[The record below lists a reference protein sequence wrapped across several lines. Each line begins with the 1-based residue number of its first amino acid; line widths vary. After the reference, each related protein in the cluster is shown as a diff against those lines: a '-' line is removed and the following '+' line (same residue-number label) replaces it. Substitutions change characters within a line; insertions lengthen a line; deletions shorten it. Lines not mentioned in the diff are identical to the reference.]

1 MRGKPRRVAVM
12 GPPSVGLVTA
22 WEGVRGGTP
31 WVGVV
36 DGRGAFTPR
45 MGVGARVAARSP
57 RGGRRGHKLGG
68 WGGVLDGGARRP
80 REQVLE
86 DRPSVGRGGKLR
98 HVGDAGW
105 EAQDGGAGAKQA
117 PKPGRRVATGL
128 VVVEGEED
136 PRAAPQGGGHPLKAL
151 RPQGGAGG
159 QAPLRQDEPVE
170 DALGD
175 DRPRGAGPSRP
186 RPSTG
191 LGPGSDWNRGD
202 RSGSMARPASQ
213 RTRPPATSGMTTMP
227 AKRSP
232 RSVNSPEFLSR
243 SSLKPAPSR
252 KRRSPCPDA

>member
-1 MRGKPRRVAVM
+1 MMAVVPFCMVLSPCVFRVVWTTSVRASPEGAGVRGKPRRSAAM
-12 GPPSVGLVTA
+12 WPPSVWLG
-22 WEGVRGGTP
+22 GGSGGTR
-31 WVGVV
+31 GVHPAH
-36 DGRGAFTPR
+36 GRWGTGGRPAPG
-45 MGVGARVAARSP
+45 GVGAATSWV
-57 RGGRRGHKLGG
+57 GGVGVLGG
-68 WGGVLDGGARRP
+68 GSRSLC
-80 REQVLE
+80 EQVLE

-98 HVGDAGW
+98 HVGDAGGQ
-105 EAQDGGAGAKQA
+105 AHGGGAGAKQA

-136 PRAAPQGGGHPLKAL
+136 PRAAPQSGGHPLKAL

-159 QAPLRQDEPVE
+159 QAPLRQDKPVE

-213 RTRPPATSGMTTMP
+213 RTRRPRPRERPPCR
-227 AKRSP
+227 RSA
-232 RSVNSPEFLSR
+232 R
-243 SSLKPAPSR
+243 PAP
-252 KRRSPCPDA
+252 